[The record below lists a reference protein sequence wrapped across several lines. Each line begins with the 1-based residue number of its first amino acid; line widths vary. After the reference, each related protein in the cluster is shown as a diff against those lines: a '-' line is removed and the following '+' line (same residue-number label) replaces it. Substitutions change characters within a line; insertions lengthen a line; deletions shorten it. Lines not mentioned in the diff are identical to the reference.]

1 MTAAF
6 AKFRVGTPGAGSSHA
21 SYITRASALESDRQQ
36 NRTAELDLNRDEE
49 SVAGA
54 LDDHLKERAFCEEA
68 GHDADPVWTWNA
80 PSFLTGDDYG
90 SDESRPSRAPRD
102 VTPQDALLTEKM
114 MAPIT
119 SPKARR
125 RLREK
130 VANVRAFFGSK
141 EQFEKANGGR
151 THYRVILSFDVPAA
165 NSQIRDLT
173 NRFLEE
179 TFPKAIAFGAI
190 HRDTEHPHVHLFL
203 HARQVDG
210 KKIYLT
216 RHEYGSIDEKWAK
229 IYSEFAGERSVHVEH
244 LRKKEE
250 TKQWKIAA
258 AEAYRKGEPVPP
270 KPERDNDRRERL
282 AEQRLSAQRS
292 QARDLGKQLDPR
304 PAAEPVMRPG
314 SEKETSRLLAKEQVA
329 REELAHLIRTEAPYP
344 QVKWAA
350 KTAYEYGV
358 ALQKTL
364 VVRKQMGKEQL
375 PQVVYTTE
383 EWKQLKECAKNR
395 DIAEKDD
402 AAAARL
408 QSTRIM
414 AGAELREA
422 QAKGEAFETS
432 RHFWKFDVEG
442 WGKMSLREAESKIK
456 HHTEEKFKLY
466 NFLRPSK
473 RESIQRTVDY
483 FREVKKDIQTQLAT
497 AGHNFDKNFGAA
509 RIKYDVASK
518 LVADAEKARAAH
530 GKSIP
535 LPVFDREDLIKMSD
549 IANRNKDAQLLG
561 YVYNQVKDRLL
572 ANPDPEALS
581 SVKGKA
587 VMARMEMLKQ
597 AERLKAAI
605 EYGEFRQLP
614 IRNVDG
620 WDYTKSLKEVEPKNA
635 LEFIVRHFTYTTEQK
650 RERQAVADGLANQL
664 RKAQEQSTK
673 ARDWSVVRDAIARD
687 YCRAAGVRDSQVEPE
702 LNRDQIA
709 ELRAYAESLP
719 YLSFDRK
726 EFREAASMAEQ
737 GLQRRE
743 DEATREAQQARTQEL
758 TGRGTTQQSRSDTTT
773 IRNDRSDRNSYS
785 LGR

>member
-1 MTAAF
+1 MAAAF

-21 SYITRASALESDRQQ
+21 SYITRASALDPDRHR
-36 NRTAELDLNRDEE
+36 NRGVELDLNRDED
-49 SVAGA
+49 SVARA
-54 LDDHLKERAFCEEA
+54 LDDNLNERAFDEKSDP
-68 GHDADPVWTWNA
+68 DADPVWTWNA
-80 PSFLTGDDYG
+80 PSFLTGDEYG
-90 SDESRPSRAPRD
+90 RDSKPPRSPRD
-102 VTPQDALLTEKM
+102 VNRQDALLTQKM

-119 SPKARR
+119 SLKARR

-141 EQFEKANGGR
+141 EEFEKAKGGR
-151 THYRVILSFDVPAA
+151 THYRVILSFDVPAT

-173 NRFLEE
+173 NQFLKD

-210 KKIYLT
+210 KKIYLS
-216 RHEYGSIDEKWAK
+216 RQEYASIDERWAK
-229 IYSEFAGERSVHVEH
+229 IYSEFAGERSVYVEH

-258 AEAYRKGEPVPP
+258 AEAYRKGEAIPL

-292 QARDLGKQLDPR
+292 QARDRGKQLDPR
-304 PAAEPVMRPG
+304 PAAEPVARPG

-329 REELAHLIRTEAPYP
+329 REELAHLIRTEAPDV
-344 QVKWAA
+344 QVKWVA
-350 KTAYEYGV
+350 KTAHEYGV
-358 ALQKTL
+358 ALEKTL
-364 VVRKQMGKEQL
+364 AARKENGKEEL

-383 EWKQLKECAKNR
+383 EWKQLKVHCDSR
-395 DIAEKDD
+395 DIAVNDD
-402 AAAARL
+402 QAAARL

-414 AGAELREA
+414 AGAELRDA

-442 WGKMSLREAESKIK
+442 WGKMSLRETEAKIK
-456 HHTEEKFKLY
+456 QHTEEKFKLY

-483 FREVKKDIQTQLAT
+483 FQEVKKDLQTQLAT
-497 AGHNFDKNFGAA
+497 AGHNIDKNFGAA
-509 RIKYDVASK
+509 EIKYNVASK
-518 LVADAEKARAAH
+518 LVADAERARASQ
-530 GKSIP
+530 GKSMP
-535 LPVFDREDLIKMSD
+535 SPVFDREDLIKMSD
-549 IANRNKDAQLLG
+549 IANRNKDARLLV
-561 YVYNQVKDRLL
+561 YVYNQVKDNLL
-572 ANPDPEALS
+572 ANPTREAVS
-581 SVKGKA
+581 GVKGKA
-587 VMARMEMLKQ
+587 VMARMEMLKR

-605 EYGEFRQLP
+605 EFGEFRQLP
-614 IRNVDG
+614 IRNVKG
-620 WDYTKSLKEVEPKNA
+620 RDYTKSLREVEPKSA
-635 LEFIVRHFTYTTEQK
+635 LEFIVRHFTDTAEQK
-650 RERQAVADGLANQL
+650 RERQAVADGLASQL
-664 RKAQEQSTK
+664 RKAQEQSSK

-709 ELRAYAESLP
+709 ELRAYAETLP
-719 YLSFDRK
+719 YMAAFRK
-726 EFREAASMAEQ
+726 EFREAANMAEQ

-743 DEATREAQQARTQEL
+743 DEAAREAQQARTQEL
-758 TGRGTTQQSRSDTTT
+758 SGFQSRELSRSDSNTTKT
-773 IRNDRSDRNSYS
+773 DRSDRDSYS
-785 LGR
+785 RGR

>member
-1 MTAAF
+1 MT
-6 AKFRVGTPGAGSSHA
+6 
-21 SYITRASALESDRQQ
+21 
-36 NRTAELDLNRDEE
+36 DE
-49 SVAGA
+49 
-54 LDDHLKERAFCEEA
+54 
-68 GHDADPVWTWNA
+68 
-80 PSFLTGDDYG
+80 
-90 SDESRPSRAPRD
+90 
-102 VTPQDALLTEKM
+102 
-114 MAPIT
+114 
-119 SPKARR
+119 
-125 RLREK
+125 
-130 VANVRAFFGSK
+130 GSK
-141 EQFEKANGGR
+141 RKSPTSAHSSAPKSSLKRPRGGR
-151 THYRVILSFDVPAA
+151 THYRVILSFDVPAT

-173 NRFLEE
+173 NQFLKE

-210 KKIYLT
+210 KKIYLS
-216 RHEYGSIDEKWAK
+216 RQEHASIDEKWAK
-229 IYSEFAGERSVHVEH
+229 IYSEFSGERSVYVQH

-258 AEAYRKGEPVPP
+258 AEAYQKGETIPP
-270 KPERDNDRRERL
+270 KPERDNDRREKL

-292 QARDLGKQLDPR
+292 QARDRGKQLDPR

-314 SEKETSRLLAKEQVA
+314 SERETSRLLAKEQVA
-329 REELAHLIRTEAPYP
+329 REELAHLIRTQAPEAR
-344 QVKWAA
+344 VMWAA
-350 KTAYEYGV
+350 KTAREYGI
-358 ALQKTL
+358 ALEKTL
-364 VVRKQMGKEQL
+364 ALRKQMGKEEL
-375 PQVVYTTE
+375 PQIVYTTE
-383 EWKQLKECAKNR
+383 EWKQLKEYARSR
-395 DIAEKDD
+395 DIAVKDD
-402 AAAARL
+402 RAAARL
-408 QSTRIM
+408 QSIRIM

-422 QAKGEAFETS
+422 QTKGEAFDTS

-442 WGKMSLREAESKIK
+442 WGKMSLREAEVKIK
-456 HHTEEKFKLY
+456 QHTEEKFKLY

-483 FREVKKDIQTQLAT
+483 FQEVKKDIQTQLAT
-497 AGHNFDKNFGAA
+497 AGHHIDKNFGAA

-518 LVADAEKARAAH
+518 LFADAEKARAAQ
-530 GKSIP
+530 GKSMP
-535 LPVFDREDLIKMSD
+535 LPVFDREDLIKMTD

-561 YVYNQVKDRLL
+561 YVYNQVKARLM

-581 SVKGKA
+581 SVTGKA

-605 EYGEFRQLP
+605 ECGEFRQRP
-614 IRNVDG
+614 IRNVEG
-620 WDYTKSLKEVEPKNA
+620 WDYTKTLREVEPKSA
-635 LEFIVRHFTYTTEQK
+635 LEFIVRHFTDTADQK

-687 YCRAAGVRDSQVEPE
+687 YCRAAGVRDSQVEPD

-743 DEATREAQQARTQEL
+743 AEAAREAQQMRTPEL
-758 TGRGTTQQSRSDTTT
+758 SGFQSREPSRSDSNTTKT
-773 IRNDRSDRNSYS
+773 DRSDRDSYS
-785 LGR
+785 RGR

>member
-1 MTAAF
+1 MAAAF

-21 SYITRASALESDRQQ
+21 SYITRASALEPDRHR
-36 NRTAELDLNRDEE
+36 NRGAELDLNRDDNC
-49 SVAGA
+49 VAGT
-54 LDDHLKERAFCEEA
+54 LDDHLNDHAIDDHKDN
-68 GHDADPVWTWNA
+68 DADPVWTWNA
-80 PSFLTGDDYG
+80 PNFLTGDDYG
-90 SDESRPSRAPRD
+90 SDESKSSRAPSD
-102 VTPQDALLTEKM
+102 VTAQDAILTEKM
-114 MAPIT
+114 MAGVT
-119 SPKARR
+119 SQNDRR
-125 RLREK
+125 RLKEK

-141 EQFEKANGGR
+141 EQFEKAKGGR
-151 THYRVILSFDVPAA
+151 THYRVILSFDVPAT

-173 NRFLEE
+173 NQFLKD

-210 KKIYLT
+210 KKIYLS
-216 RHEYGSIDEKWAK
+216 RQEYASIDEKWAK
-229 IYSEFAGERSVHVEH
+229 IYSEFSGERSVYVQH

-258 AEAYRKGEPVPP
+258 AEAYRKGETIPP
-270 KPERDNDRRERL
+270 KPERDNDRREKL

-292 QARDLGKQLDPR
+292 QASDRGKQLDPR

-314 SEKETSRLLAKEQVA
+314 SERETSRLLAKEQVA
-329 REELAHLIRTEAPYP
+329 REELAHLIRTQAPEAR
-344 QVKWAA
+344 VKWAA
-350 KTAYEYGV
+350 KTAHQYGIV
-358 ALQKTL
+358 LEKTL
-364 VVRKQMGKEQL
+364 ALRKQMGKEEL
-375 PQVVYTTE
+375 PQIVYTTE
-383 EWKQLKECAKNR
+383 EWKQLKEYARSR
-395 DIAEKDD
+395 DIAVKDD

-408 QSTRIM
+408 QSTRII
-414 AGAELREA
+414 AGAELRDSH
-422 QAKGEAFETS
+422 AKGEAFETS

-442 WGKMSLREAESKIK
+442 WGKMSLREAEAKIK
-456 HHTEEKFKLY
+456 HHTDEKFKLY

-483 FREVKKDIQTQLAT
+483 FQEVKKDIQMQLAT
-497 AGHNFDKNFGAA
+497 TGHNIDKNFGAA
-509 RIKYDVASK
+509 KIKYDVASK
-518 LVADAEKARAAH
+518 LVADAEKARAAQ

-535 LPVFDREDLIKMSD
+535 LPVFDRKDLIKMSD
-549 IANRNKDAQLLG
+549 IANGNKDAQLLG

-614 IRNVDG
+614 IRNVEG
-620 WDYTKSLKEVEPKNA
+620 WDYTKSLRQVEPKSA
-635 LEFIVRHFTYTTEQK
+635 LEFIVRQFTDTAEQK
-650 RERQAVADGLANQL
+650 RERQAVADALASQL
-664 RKAQEQSTK
+664 ERAQGQSTK
-673 ARDWSVVRDAIARD
+673 ARDWSVVRDAIASD
-687 YCRAAGVRDSQVEPE
+687 YYRAAGVRDSQVEPE

-709 ELRAYAESLP
+709 ELKAYAESLP

-743 DEATREAQQARTQEL
+743 AEAAREAQQMRTPEL
-758 TGRGTTQQSRSDTTT
+758 SGFQGREPSRSDSNTTKT
-773 IRNDRSDRNSYS
+773 DRSDRDSYS
-785 LGR
+785 RGR

>member
-1 MTAAF
+1 
-6 AKFRVGTPGAGSSHA
+6 
-21 SYITRASALESDRQQ
+21 
-36 NRTAELDLNRDEE
+36 LDLNREDT
-49 SVAGA
+49 SVGGTLDNH
-54 LDDHLKERAFCEEA
+54 LDDRAID
-68 GHDADPVWTWNA
+68 HQKDNDADPVWTWNA

-90 SDESRPSRAPRD
+90 SEESRSSRPPRD
-102 VTPQDALLTEKM
+102 VAPQDALLTEKM
-114 MAPIT
+114 MASIS
-119 SPKARR
+119 SPRARR
-125 RLREK
+125 RVREK
-130 VANVRAFFGSK
+130 VANLRAFFGSK
-141 EQFEKANGGR
+141 EQFEKAKGGR
-151 THYRVILSFDVPAA
+151 THYRVILSFDVPAT
-165 NSQIRDLT
+165 NSEIRDLT
-173 NRFLEE
+173 NHFLKE

-216 RHEYGSIDEKWAK
+216 RQEYTSIDEKWAK
-229 IYSEFAGERSVHVEH
+229 IYSEFAGERSVYVEH
-244 LRKKEE
+244 LHNKEE

-258 AEAYRKGEPVPP
+258 AQAYRKGEPIPP

-292 QARDLGKQLDPR
+292 QAADRGKQLDPR
-304 PAAEPVMRPG
+304 PAAEPVMRSG
-314 SEKETSRLLAKEQVA
+314 SEKETSRLLAKELVA
-329 REELAHLIRTEAPYP
+329 REELAHLIRTEAPEAH
-344 QVKWAA
+344 VKWAA
-350 KTAYEYGV
+350 KTAHEYTV
-358 ALQKTL
+358 ALEKTL
-364 VVRKQMGKEQL
+364 GTRKQMGKEEL

-383 EWKQLKECAKNR
+383 EWKQLKEYACSR
-395 DIAEKDD
+395 DVAVKDD
-402 AAAARL
+402 RAAARL
-408 QSTRIM
+408 QSTRII

-432 RHFWKFDVEG
+432 KHFWKFDVEG
-442 WGKMSLREAESKIK
+442 WGKMSLREAEAKIK
-456 HHTEEKFKLY
+456 QHTEEKFKLY

-473 RESIQRTVDY
+473 RESMQRTVDC
-483 FREVKKDIQTQLAT
+483 FQEVKKDIQTQLAN
-497 AGHNFDKNFGAA
+497 AGHNIDKNFGAA

-518 LVADAEKARAAH
+518 LVADAEKARAAQ

-561 YVYNQVKDRLL
+561 YMYNQVKDRLL
-572 ANPDPEALS
+572 ANPDPDALS

-614 IRNVDG
+614 IRNVEG

-635 LEFIVRHFTYTTEQK
+635 LEFIVRHFTDTAEQK
-650 RERQAVADGLANQL
+650 RERQAVAEGLAGQL

-687 YCRAAGVRDSQVEPE
+687 YCRAAGVRDSQVEPD

-709 ELRAYAESLP
+709 ELRAYAETLP

-743 DEATREAQQARTQEL
+743 AQAAREAQQMLTPEL
-758 TGRGTTQQSRSDTTT
+758 SGFQSKEPSRSESNTTKT
-773 IRNDRSDRNSYS
+773 DRSDRDSYS
-785 LGR
+785 RGR

>member
-1 MTAAF
+1 MAAAF

-21 SYITRASALESDRQQ
+21 SYITRASALEPDRHR
-36 NRTAELDLNRDEE
+36 NRGVELDLDRDDN
-49 SVAGA
+49 SVAGT
-54 LDDHLKERAFCEEA
+54 LDDHLNDRAIDNQKDN
-68 GHDADPVWTWNA
+68 DADSVWTWNA
-80 PSFLTGDDYG
+80 PNFLTGDDYG
-90 SDESRPSRAPRD
+90 SDESKSSRALSD
-102 VTPQDALLTEKM
+102 VTAQDAILTEKM
-114 MAPIT
+114 MAGVT
-119 SPKARR
+119 SQNDRR
-125 RLREK
+125 RLKEK

-141 EQFEKANGGR
+141 EQFEKARGGR
-151 THYRVILSFDVPAA
+151 THYRVILSFDVPAT
-165 NSQIRDLT
+165 NSKIRDLT
-173 NRFLEE
+173 NQFLKE

-210 KKIYLT
+210 KKIYLS
-216 RHEYGSIDEKWAK
+216 RQEYASIDEKWAK
-229 IYSEFAGERSVHVEH
+229 IYSEFSGERSVYVQH

-258 AEAYRKGEPVPP
+258 AEAYRKGETIPP
-270 KPERDNDRRERL
+270 KPERDNDRREKL

-292 QARDLGKQLDPR
+292 QARDRGKQLDPR

-314 SEKETSRLLAKEQVA
+314 SERETSRLLAKEQVA
-329 REELAHLIRTEAPYP
+329 REELAHLIRTQAPEAR
-344 QVKWAA
+344 VKWAA
-350 KTAYEYGV
+350 KTAHEHGI
-358 ALQKTL
+358 ALEKTL
-364 VVRKQMGKEQL
+364 ALRKQMGKEEL
-375 PQVVYTTE
+375 PQIVYTTE
-383 EWKQLKECAKNR
+383 EWKQLKEYARSC
-395 DIAEKDD
+395 DIAVKDD
-402 AAAARL
+402 RAAARL
-408 QSTRIM
+408 QSMRIM

-422 QAKGEAFETS
+422 QTKSEAFETS

-442 WGKMSLREAESKIK
+442 WGKMSLREAEAKIK
-456 HHTEEKFKLY
+456 QHTEEKFKLY
-466 NFLRPSK
+466 NFLRPTK

-483 FREVKKDIQTQLAT
+483 FQEVKKDLQTQLAT
-497 AGHNFDKNFGAA
+497 AGRHIDKSFGAA
-509 RIKYDVASK
+509 RIKYVVASK
-518 LVADAEKARAAH
+518 LVADAEKARAVQ
-530 GKSIP
+530 GKSMP

-581 SVKGKA
+581 SVTGKA

-614 IRNVDG
+614 IRNVEG
-620 WDYTKSLKEVEPKNA
+620 WDYTKSLREVEPKTA
-635 LEFIVRHFTYTTEQK
+635 LEFIVRHFTDTGDQK
-650 RERQAVADGLANQL
+650 RERQAVADALASQL

-687 YCRAAGVRDSQVEPE
+687 YCRAAAVRESQVEPE

-709 ELRAYAESLP
+709 ELKAYAESLP

-743 DEATREAQQARTQEL
+743 AEAAREAQQMRTPEL
-758 TGRGTTQQSRSDTTT
+758 SGFQSREPSRSDSNATKT
-773 IRNDRSDRNSYS
+773 DRSDRDSYS
-785 LGR
+785 RGR